1 MKPSRLIYRSL
12 ATEEVTSNE
21 ALRDIESKAS
31 ENNSTKGI
39 TGLLVLSGNTFVQV
53 LEGPALDITELF
65 GRIMADKRHRQVQ
78 LVSFESGVERGFD
91 DWNMRLVDL
100 YDLPGEQRALMA
112 AKYPAKGGDIAVPS
126 ETYLIHAFMLD
137 ARYICRSV
145 PSRAGV
151 DAQPAVDEQQQ
162 SAS

>member
-12 ATEEVTSNE
+12 ATEEVVSNE

-31 ENNSTKGI
+31 ANNSTKGI
-39 TGLLVLSGNTFVQV
+39 TGLLVLSGKTFAQV
-53 LEGPALDITELF
+53 LEGPALDLTELF

-100 YDLPGEQRALMA
+100 YDLPGDQRALMA
-112 AKYPAKGGDIAVPS
+112 AKYPAKGGDISVPS
-126 ETYLIHAFMLD
+126 ETHLIHAFMLD
-137 ARYICRSV
+137 AKYICRSV
-145 PSRAGV
+145 PNRAPV
-151 DAQPAVDEQQQ
+151 EAQPAADKQQQ

>member
-12 ATEEVTSNE
+12 ATEEVISNE

>member
-12 ATEEVTSNE
+12 ATEEVISNE

-53 LEGPALDITELF
+53 LEGPALDITVLF

-137 ARYICRSV
+137 AKYICRSV

>member
-1 MKPSRLIYRSL
+1 MKPSRLIYRSI
-12 ATEEVTSNE
+12 ATEEVISNE

-31 ENNSTKGI
+31 ENNSGKGI

-53 LEGPALDITELF
+53 LEGPALDVTQLF

-78 LVSFESGVERGFD
+78 LVSFELGVERGFD

-100 YDLPGEQRALMA
+100 YDLPGDQRALMA

-126 ETYLIHAFMLD
+126 ETHLVYAFMLD

-145 PSRAGV
+145 PNKALDV
-151 DAQPAVDEQQQ
+151 VQPAADQLQ

>member
-1 MKPSRLIYRSL
+1 
-12 ATEEVTSNE
+12 
-21 ALRDIESKAS
+21 
-31 ENNSTKGI
+31 
-39 TGLLVLSGNTFVQV
+39 
-53 LEGPALDITELF
+53 
-65 GRIMADKRHRQVQ
+65 VQ